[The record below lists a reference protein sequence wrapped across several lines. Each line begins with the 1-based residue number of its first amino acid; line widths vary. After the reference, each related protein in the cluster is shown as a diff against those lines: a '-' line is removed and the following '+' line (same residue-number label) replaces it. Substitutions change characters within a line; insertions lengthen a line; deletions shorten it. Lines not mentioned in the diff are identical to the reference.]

1 MACGGG
7 GFTETPIAPFI
18 PRRAWPDTEQR
29 KRNVPLR
36 GNDTAIVWRCPGRR
50 TRVRFLFV
58 TTKS

>member
-1 MACGGG
+1 MAGRAAC
-7 GFTETPIAPFI
+7 TETPNAPFM
-18 PRRAWPDTEQR
+18 PSRAWPDTEQR

-50 TRVRFLFV
+50 TRVRFLLV